1 MIGNGHTTP
10 ATPEEDKQAQ
20 TILSNIEEFIYDPE
34 VQSELVAKIG
44 EGDPATAI
52 GGITGQLVHMQMVV
66 AEGTGVE
73 LSRDI
78 LIAVA
83 AEIISALIEIAMQ
96 AGIIQE
102 DQQLEQLQ
110 GDALIAAVDAYM
122 QLGDHKVNG
131 EAASN
136 LTQEVMG
143 GQMDS
148 SEAQQGLVNNMGGG
162 GIPPEA
168 QGDIPMEGQG
178 GGIPPE
184 AQGDIPMEGEGIPP
198 EEQVPMGTQGL
209 IGGAV

>member
-1 MIGNGHTTP
+1 MIGNRHTTP
-10 ATPEEDKQAQ
+10 ATPEDDKQAQ
-20 TILSNIEEFIYDPE
+20 TILSNIEEFIYDEE
-34 VQSELVAKIG
+34 VQAELVAKMG

-52 GGITGQLVHMQMVV
+52 GGITGQLVHLQMVV
-66 AEGTGVE
+66 ADGTGVE

-83 AEIISALIEIAMQ
+83 AEIINALIEIAMQ
-96 AGIIQE
+96 AGIVQATD
-102 DQQLEQLQ
+102 DQMLEKLQ

-122 QLGDHKVNG
+122 ELGDSKVNG
-131 EAASN
+131 EAASKLAN
-136 LTQEVMG
+136 DVMG

-148 SEAQQGLVNNMGGG
+148 PEAQQGLINNMGGG

-168 QGDIPMEGQG
+168 QGDVPMEGQG

-184 AQGDIPMEGEGIPP
+184 AQGD
-198 EEQVPMGTQGL
+198 VPMGTQGL

>member
-10 ATPEEDKQAQ
+10 ATPEDDKQAQ
-20 TILSNIEEFIYDPE
+20 TILSNIEEFIYDEE
-34 VQSELVAKIG
+34 VQAELVAKMG

-52 GGITGQLVHMQMVV
+52 GGITGQLVHLQMVV
-66 AEGTGVE
+66 ADGTGVE

-83 AEIISALIEIAMQ
+83 AEIINALIEMAIQVGIVQ
-96 AGIIQE
+96 AADE
-102 DQQLEQLQ
+102 QQLEQLQ

-122 QLGDHKVNG
+122 ELGDSKVNG
-131 EAASN
+131 EAASKLAN
-136 LTQEVMG
+136 DVMG

-148 SEAQQGLVNNMGGG
+148 PEAQQGLINNMGGG

-168 QGDIPMEGQG
+168 QGDVPMEGQG

-184 AQGDIPMEGEGIPP
+184 AQGD
-198 EEQVPMGTQGL
+198 VPMGTQGL

>member
-10 ATPEEDKQAQ
+10 ATPEDDKQAQ
-20 TILSNIEEFIYDPE
+20 TIISNVEEFIYDQE
-34 VQSELVAKIG
+34 VQSELVAKMG
-44 EGDPATAI
+44 EGDPSTVI

-66 AEGTGVE
+66 AEGSGVQ

-83 AEIISALIEIAMQ
+83 AEIVNALIEIAMQ

-148 SEAQQGLVNNMGGG
+148 PEAQQGLVNNM
-162 GIPPEA
+162 
-168 QGDIPMEGQG
+168 G